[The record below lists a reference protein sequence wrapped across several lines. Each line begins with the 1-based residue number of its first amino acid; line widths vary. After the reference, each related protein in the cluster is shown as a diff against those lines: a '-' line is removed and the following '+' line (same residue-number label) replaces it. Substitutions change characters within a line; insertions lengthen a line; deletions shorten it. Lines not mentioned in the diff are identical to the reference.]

1 MISIMVDYIVVGT
14 GLAGIAFTEKL
25 AQEGKT
31 FVVIDSEE
39 RSSSLIAGGMYNPVV
54 LKRFTDVWKVK
65 EQLAIAE
72 VFYPALEAK
81 LQVKCWYPMDLYR
94 RLASIEEQNNWFQ
107 AADRPNLNTFLS
119 PEIIKMQLDGV
130 DLSFGLGKVKATGYL
145 ETDDL
150 IPAYRRYLTQIGCY
164 KKETFDYDQ
173 LLYYEDGISY
183 KGIEAGR
190 IVFAEGFGLLQNPFF
205 KELPLDGT
213 KGELMIVKIPG
224 LKCDFM
230 LKAGVFLIPI
240 GEDKYKLGA
249 TYNWEDKTDVPTKE
263 GREELIEGLKSFIDL
278 DFEIVEHIAG
288 IRPTVKDRR
297 PLLGRSLE
305 SDRIF
310 VLNGLGTRGV
320 LLAPYLAE
328 QLYNYIEKDRALEEN
343 ISIHRYK
350 KFKLKK

>member
-25 AQEGKT
+25 AQQGKT
-31 FVVIDSEE
+31 YVVIDSEE

-54 LKRFTDVWKVK
+54 LKRFTDVWKIN
-65 EQLAIAE
+65 EQLTIAE

-81 LQVKCWYPMDLYR
+81 LQIKCWYPMDLYR

-107 AADRPNLNTFLS
+107 AADRPNLNAFLS
-119 PEIIKMQLDGV
+119 PEIEKRRLDGV
-130 DLSFGLGKVKATGYL
+130 DLSFGLGKVKSTGYL
-145 ETDDL
+145 ETDEL
-150 IPAYRRYLTQIGCY
+150 IPAYRQHLTQLGCY
-164 KKETFDYDQ
+164 KRERFDYSQ
-173 LLYYEDGISY
+173 LEYQEEGVVY
-183 KGIEAGR
+183 KGIEAR
-190 IVFAEGFGLLQNPFF
+190 YIVFAEGFGLLQNPFF
-205 KELPLDGT
+205 NQLPLDGT

-224 LKCDFM
+224 LNCDFM

-249 TYNWEDKTDVPTKE
+249 TYNWADKTDKPTKE
-263 GREELIEGLKSFIDL
+263 GEAELIAGLKSFVEL

-305 SDRIF
+305 SDRIL

-328 QLYNYIEKDRALEEN
+328 QLYNYIENNIALEEN

>member
-1 MISIMVDYIVVGT
+1 MMSSMVDYIVVGT

-31 FVVIDSEE
+31 FVVVDSEE

-54 LKRFTDVWKVK
+54 LKRFTDVWKVN

-81 LQVKCWYPMDLYR
+81 LQLKCWFPMDLYR

-107 AADRPNLNTFLS
+107 AADRPNLNAFLS
-119 PEIIKMQLDGV
+119 PEIEKKRIDGV
-130 DLSFGLGKVKATGYL
+130 DLSFGLGKVRSTGYL
-145 ETDDL
+145 ETDEL
-150 IPAYRRYLTQIGCY
+150 IPAYRQHLTQLGCY
-164 KKETFDYDQ
+164 KKENFDYT
-173 LLYYEDGISY
+173 LLKYDNDGVFY
-183 KGIEAGR
+183 KGINAKR

-224 LKCDFM
+224 LNCDFM

-249 TYNWEDKTDVPTKE
+249 TYDWEDKTDVPTKE
-263 GREELIEGLKSFIDL
+263 GAAELIEGLKSFVHL

-288 IRPTVKDRR
+288 VRPTVKDRR

-328 QLYNYIEKDRALEEN
+328 QLYNYIENNIALEEN